1 MSSEPTPPF
10 DGPQLGDTVD
20 GLTLIAV
27 GIRDTFTEVLP
38 AHREAFTLL
47 NEWMSGI
54 RLYELEDALD
64 LDANFWDELLDCDY
78 EVGEGEIDE
87 APMLYIGEEVGTGQG
102 PAVDIALDPLEGTTL
117 TAKDMPNAL
126 TVIAMAQRG
135 TLLHAPDVYMDKL
148 AVGPGYPKDVVSL
161 DMTPT

>member
-10 DGPQLGDTVD
+10 DGPQLGDTVE

-64 LDANFWDELLDCDY
+64 LDANFWDELLDCDTRSAKARSTA
-78 EVGEGEIDE
+78 IS
-87 APMLYIGEEVGTGQG
+87 
-102 PAVDIALDPLEGTTL
+102 PA
-117 TAKDMPNAL
+117 
-126 TVIAMAQRG
+126 RW
-135 TLLHAPDVYMDKL
+135 
-148 AVGPGYPKDVVSL
+148 
-161 DMTPT
+161 

>member
-38 AHREAFTLL
+38 AHRDAFTLL
-47 NEWMSGI
+47 NEWMSSI

-78 EVGEGEIDE
+78 EVGEGEIDGDKPGEMVTIYDVWADAQQTE
-87 APMLYIGEEVGTGQG
+87 ACRDKLFARLEELKAM
-102 PAVDIALDPLEGTTL
+102 AVDVLPPGLHNA
-117 TAKDMPNAL
+117 AKSH
-126 TVIAMAQRG
+126 Q
-135 TLLHAPDVYMDKL
+135 
-148 AVGPGYPKDVVSL
+148 
-161 DMTPT
+161 TPTETLKLLAQLAD

>member
-20 GLTLIAV
+20 GLTLIAIS
-27 GIRDTFTEVLP
+27 IRDTFTEVLP
-38 AHREAFTLL
+38 AHRDAFTLL

-78 EVGEGEIDE
+78 EVGEGEIDGDKPGEMVTIYDVWADAQQTE
-87 APMLYIGEEVGTGQG
+87 ACRDKLFARLEELKAM
-102 PAVDIALDPLEGTTL
+102 AVDVLPPGLHNA
-117 TAKDMPNAL
+117 AKSH
-126 TVIAMAQRG
+126 Q
-135 TLLHAPDVYMDKL
+135 
-148 AVGPGYPKDVVSL
+148 
-161 DMTPT
+161 TPTETLKLLAQLAD

>member
-47 NEWMSGI
+47 NEWMNGI

-78 EVGEGEIDE
+78 EVGEGEIDGEKPGELVTIYDVWADAQQAE
-87 APMLYIGEEVGTGQG
+87 ACLDKLCARLEELKAM
-102 PAVDIALDPLEGTTL
+102 AVDALPPGLHNA
-117 TAKDMPNAL
+117 AK
-126 TVIAMAQRG
+126 THR
-135 TLLHAPDVYMDKL
+135 
-148 AVGPGYPKDVVSL
+148 
-161 DMTPT
+161 TPTETLKLIAQLAD